1 MGDSQQDSKKKTAYE
16 PWTKEHTDLLLELMV
31 DGAHRGWRDNSGIF
45 SKTTVEERIL
55 PVINEK
61 LRCNKTY
68 NNYQSRLKW
77 FKNRWISYSNL
88 LKSSSGFEYDAN
100 TKKFTATDEVW
111 DAYLA

>member
-16 PWTKEHTDLLLELMV
+16 SWTKEHTDLLLELMV

-61 LRCNKTY
+61 LQCNKTY

-111 DAYLA
+111 DVYLA